1 MTFESI
7 EFPVRH
13 KAGYEA
19 NLHDISLHN
28 KMLYRYVDPQ
38 DRPGTITSMSV
49 TPTIRQSQPFL
60 VARDLASLRDAVERL
75 FEASDAGGVMDI
87 GELMVRSLGIHG
99 QLRWRHKD
107 EQPAPLTAQL
117 ELAEDPQGSRTL
129 TMEWD
134 GQPLLDDVQEQLA
147 WLGRLSGARLRQL
160 AETSRLYEAISRLAL
175 AERLQRALYAI
186 AEQAGA
192 GHDMPEMMRSL
203 HAIVSSLMYAENF
216 YIVLHDTT
224 TDTIRFPYYIDTV
237 DTDPPPPDQD
247 MPLQEML
254 HSLTWNLLHEGR
266 PMMGSIEE
274 LGQQFGE
281 RFVLMGPS
289 CEHWLGVPLLRAG
302 KVVGGIVV
310 QSYRTDTHYS
320 RHDLELLSY
329 VAQHVQTAL
338 ERREA
343 HLELGR
349 RVTDRTAA
357 LREANRVLRQQV
369 LQRQRGERLQAA
381 LFRIAE
387 LANTSGSLENFYTAV
402 HQAIS
407 GLLYARNFYIALV
420 DEETES
426 LTFPY
431 SVDEIDNVRPPR
443 VHGRG
448 ATEYVL
454 RHGTPLLA
462 FPADIDRLVATGEI
476 SHFGASAVCWL
487 GVPLVWGDK
496 VMGVLA
502 LQSYSLEHNY
512 HERDQELLTFVSYHI
527 ANALQRR
534 YADSSLKQAYAGLE
548 RRVTERTRALAL
560 ANRDLREQ
568 IAERERVERRLKY
581 ETLHDSLTGL
591 PNRTLLLQRLEQ
603 AMQRYIENP
612 IEQFAVLFID
622 LDRFKVINDSVGHL
636 IGDDLLFQVGGRIR
650 ACLKT
655 RDVVARLGGD
665 EFAVLLEGIADTGKA
680 MVIAERI
687 IVELQTPFRLG
698 TKEIFTSASIGIA
711 LSSPHYKQPE
721 ELLRDADA
729 AMYNAK
735 DGGRHRAAMFDERLR
750 REALSLLDM
759 ESDLRHALSRNEF
772 VPFYQP
778 IVELADGRVAG
789 YEALLR
795 WHHPQRG
802 LLLPHDFLLIA
813 EDCGCAEAIDW
824 HIFERVCK
832 QGMKLIGADGFISI
846 NVSGRHFRSPDLDQ
860 KLLALF
866 EQYAVPAQCIRI
878 EVTEHALLENPNQV
892 KQMLQNLRNHGIGIA
907 LDDFGTGYSSLS
919 YLHRYP
925 FETLKIDRSFI
936 TELPVDDQETQ
947 GLALVRAI
955 QVLADSLQ
963 MKVIAEGIEE
973 ESQRQAL
980 MKVGCRYG
988 QGFLFA
994 MPQAA
999 ETWLGAVTPPRRT

>member
-1 MTFESI
+1 
-7 EFPVRH
+7 
-13 KAGYEA
+13 
-19 NLHDISLHN
+19 
-28 KMLYRYVDPQ
+28 
-38 DRPGTITSMSV
+38 MSA
-49 TPTIRQSQPFL
+49 TPTIRSPKTPQI
-60 VARDLASLRDAVERL
+60 AGDLATLHGGVERL
-75 FEASDAGGVMDI
+75 FKATDASSIVEI
-87 GELMVRSLGIHG
+87 CELMLGHFGISG
-99 QLRWRHKD
+99 QLRWRRKD
-107 EQPAPLTAQL
+107 EQPVLPPAGCFD
-117 ELAEDPQGSRTL
+117 LAENPQGPRTL
-129 TMEWD
+129 TLE
-134 GQPLLDDVQEQLA
+134 GAEPSLPEEVRNQLS
-147 WLGRLSGARLRQL
+147 WLGRLADARLRQL
-160 AETSRLYEAISRLAL
+160 AETGRLYEAISRLAL

-192 GHDMPEMMRSL
+192 QQDMSEMMRSL
-203 HAIVSSLMYAENF
+203 HSIVSSLMYAENF
-216 YIVLHDTT
+216 YIVLYDQGS
-224 TDTIRFPYYIDTV
+224 DTIRFPYYVDIA
-237 DTDPPPPDQD
+237 DTDPPLPDHTI
-247 MPLQEML
+247 PLQDML
-254 HSLTWNLLHEGR
+254 HSLTWNLLQEGR
-266 PMMGSIEE
+266 PLMGSLEE
-274 LGQQFGE
+274 LQQQFGE
-281 RFVLMGPS
+281 RFVLMGPR
-289 CEHWLGVPLLRAG
+289 CEHWLGVPLQRGGEIA
-302 KVVGGIVV
+302 GGIVM
-310 QSYRTDTHYS
+310 QSYRADTHYS
-320 RHDLELLSY
+320 RHDLELLNY

-349 RVTDRTAA
+349 RVADRTTA

-387 LANTSGSLENFYTAV
+387 LANTTESLEKFYAAM
-402 HQAIS
+402 HQVIS

-420 DEETES
+420 DDENGY

-431 SVDEIDNVRPPR
+431 SVDEVDNVRPPR
-443 VHGRG
+443 AHGRG

-454 RHGTPLLA
+454 RTAKPLLA
-462 FPADIDRLVATGEI
+462 DPKEIERLAELGEI
-476 SHFGASAVCWL
+476 SHFGARSVCWL
-487 GVPLVWGDK
+487 GVPLLWNGK
-496 VMGVLA
+496 SMGVLA
-502 LQSYSLEHNY
+502 LQSYSEEHTYN
-512 HERDQELLTFVSYHI
+512 ERDQELLTFVSYHI
-527 ANALQRR
+527 ANALQRKH
-534 YADSSLKQAYAGLE
+534 ASSSLKQAYAGLE

-603 AMQRYIENP
+603 AMQRYTQNP
-612 IEQFAVLFID
+612 NDQFAVLFID

-636 IGDDLLFQVGGRIR
+636 VGDDLLFQVGGRIR

-665 EFAVLLEGIADTGKA
+665 EFAVLLEGITENGKA
-680 MVIAERI
+680 AQIAERI

-711 LSSPHYKQPE
+711 LSSPHYRQPE

-735 DGGRHRAAMFDERLR
+735 DGGRHRAAMFDDRLR

-759 ESDLRHALSRNEF
+759 ESDLRHALGRNEF
-772 VPFYQP
+772 EPFYQP
-778 IVELADGRVAG
+778 IVELASGRVSG

-795 WHHPQRG
+795 WHHPERG
-802 LLLPHDFLLIA
+802 LLSPNDFLLIA
-813 EDCGCAEAIDW
+813 EECGCAEAIDW
-824 HIFERVCK
+824 QIFEMVCT
-832 QGMKLIGADGFISI
+832 QAVQLIGTDGFISI
-846 NVSGRHFRSPDLDQ
+846 NVSGRHFRSADLDQ
-860 KLLALF
+860 RLLALF
-866 EQYAVPAQCIRI
+866 EQYAVPTSSIRI
-878 EVTEHALLENPNQV
+878 EVTERALLENPTQV
-892 KQMLQNLRNHGIGIA
+892 KQMLKNLRSHGVGIA

-919 YLHRYP
+919 YLHQYP

-936 TELPVDDQETQ
+936 TELPAGDEETQ

-980 MKVGCRYG
+980 LRVGCRYG

-994 MPQAA
+994 TPQPA
-999 ETWLGAVTPPRRT
+999 ETWLRADRPLLLA

>member
-1 MTFESI
+1 
-7 EFPVRH
+7 
-13 KAGYEA
+13 
-19 NLHDISLHN
+19 
-28 KMLYRYVDPQ
+28 
-38 DRPGTITSMSV
+38 MSAPPS
-49 TPTIRQSQPFL
+49 TR
-60 VARDLASLRDAVERL
+60 LASSVQLTGNLSHLHKAVERL
-75 FEASDAGGVMDI
+75 SEAGDAASVLDVC
-87 GELMVRSLGIHG
+87 ESVLGDLETKG
-99 QLRWRHKD
+99 RLRWRRLEEH
-107 EQPAPLTAQL
+107 PGHRSACQL
-117 ELAEDPQGSRTL
+117 DLAEDPQGLRMLTL
-129 TMEWD
+129 EAEGLPVSD
-134 GQPLLDDVQEQLA
+134 EVKPVLL
-147 WLGRLSGARLRQL
+147 WLGRLADTRLRQL

-192 GHDMPEMMRSL
+192 EHDMPEMMRSL
-203 HAIVSSLMYAENF
+203 HAIVGSLMYAENF
-216 YIVLHDTT
+216 YIVLYDAASDTV
-224 TDTIRFPYYIDTV
+224 RFPYYV
-237 DTDPPPPDQD
+237 DIADDDPPPPDQNL
-247 MPLQEML
+247 PLHDLL
-254 HSLTWNLLHEGR
+254 HSLTWNLLQAGR
-266 PMMGSIEE
+266 PLMGSIDE
-274 LGQQFGE
+274 LKQEFGDH
-281 RFVLMGPS
+281 FVLVGPS
-289 CEHWLGVPLLRAG
+289 CEHWLGVPMLRAG
-302 KVVGGIVV
+302 QVVGGIVM

-320 RHDLELLSY
+320 RHDLELLNY

-387 LANTSGSLENFYTAV
+387 LANTSESLEKFYASM
-402 HQAIS
+402 HQVIS

-420 DEETES
+420 DDENGQ

-431 SVDEIDNVRPPR
+431 SVDDVDAVRPPR
-443 VHGRG
+443 AHGRG

-454 RHGTPLLA
+454 RHAKPLLA
-462 FPADIDRLVATGEI
+462 DPQDIERLVAMGEI
-476 SHFGASAVCWL
+476 SHFGSRSVCWL
-487 GVPLVWGDK
+487 GVPLMSSGK
-496 VMGVLA
+496 AMGVLA
-502 LQSYSLEHNY
+502 LQSYSPEHTYN
-512 HERDQELLTFVSYHI
+512 ERDQELLTFVSYHI
-527 ANALQRR
+527 ANALQRKQ
-534 YADSSLKQAYAGLE
+534 ADTSLKQAYAGLE

-603 AMQRYIENP
+603 AMQRYLADPTEK
-612 IEQFAVLFID
+612 FAVLFID

-636 IGDDLLFQVGGRIR
+636 VGDDLLFQVGGRIR

-665 EFAVLLEGIADTGKA
+665 EFAVLLEGITETDKASQIAD
-680 MVIAERI
+680 RI
-687 IVELQTPFRLG
+687 ISELQTPFRLG

-711 LSSPHYKQPE
+711 LSSPHYRQPE

-735 DGGRHRAAMFDERLR
+735 DGGRHRAAMFDDRLR

-772 VPFYQP
+772 EPFYQP
-778 IVELADGRVAG
+778 IVELVDGRVVG

-795 WHHPQRG
+795 WHHPERG
-802 LLLPHDFLLIA
+802 LLSPHDFLLIA
-813 EDCGCAEAIDW
+813 EECGCAEAIDW
-824 HIFERVCK
+824 QIFEQVCT
-832 QGMKLIGADGFISI
+832 QAVRLIGTEGFISI
-846 NVSGRHFRSPDLDQ
+846 NVSGRHFRSADLDQ
-860 KLLALF
+860 RLLALF
-866 EQYAVPAQCIRI
+866 EQYAVPTRCIRI
-878 EVTEHALLENPNQV
+878 EVTEHALLENPTQV
-892 KQMLQNLRNHGIGIA
+892 KQMLKNLRSHGVGIA

-919 YLHRYP
+919 YLHQYP

-936 TELPVDDQETQ
+936 TELPPDDTETQ

-955 QVLADSLQ
+955 QVLADSLR

-980 MKVGCRYG
+980 LRVGCRFG

-994 MPQAA
+994 TPLPARIWLAA
-999 ETWLGAVTPPRRT
+999 DKPHPFT

>member
-1 MTFESI
+1 
-7 EFPVRH
+7 
-13 KAGYEA
+13 
-19 NLHDISLHN
+19 
-28 KMLYRYVDPQ
+28 
-38 DRPGTITSMSV
+38 MSA
-49 TPTIRQSQPFL
+49 TPTIRSSRPLSAAQ
-60 VARDLASLRDAVERL
+60 DLAALHEAVERL
-75 FEASDAGGVMDI
+75 FEAADAASVMEI
-87 GELMVRSLGIHG
+87 CELMLGNFGIDG
-99 QLRWRHKD
+99 RLRWRGMD
-107 EQPAPLTAQL
+107 EQPHHLPAGQL
-117 ELAEDPQGSRTL
+117 DLAEDPQGSRILTL
-129 TMEWD
+129 ETVD
-134 GQPLLDDVQEQLA
+134 LPLPEDVRDSLS
-147 WLGRLSGARLRQL
+147 WLGRLADTRLHQL

-192 GHDMPEMMRSL
+192 GQEMPEMMRSL

-216 YIVLHDTT
+216 YIVLYDAA
-224 TDTIRFPYYIDTV
+224 TDSVRFPYYIDIA

-247 MPLQEML
+247 LPLHDML
-254 HSLTWNLLHEGR
+254 HSLTWNLLQEGR
-266 PMMGSIEE
+266 PLMGSVDE
-274 LGQQFGE
+274 LRQQLGD
-281 RFVLMGPS
+281 RFVVVGPS
-289 CEHWLGVPLLRAG
+289 CEHLLGVPLLRG
-302 KVVGGIVV
+302 GHVVGGIVM
-310 QSYRTDTHYS
+310 QSYRADTHYS
-320 RHDLELLSY
+320 QNDLELLSY

-343 HLELGR
+343 HIELGR

-387 LANTSGSLENFYTAV
+387 LANTSESLEKFYAAM
-402 HQAIS
+402 HQVIS
-407 GLLYARNFYIALV
+407 GLLYARNFYIALI
-420 DEETES
+420 DEENGH

-431 SVDEIDNVRPPR
+431 SVDEVDNVRPPR
-443 VHGRG
+443 AHGRG
-448 ATEYVL
+448 VTEYVL
-454 RHGTPLLA
+454 RHAKPLLA
-462 FPADIDRLVATGEI
+462 DMREIERLVAIGEI
-476 SHFGASAVCWL
+476 SHFGSRSICWL
-487 GVPLVWGDK
+487 GVPLVWGGK
-496 VMGVLA
+496 AMGVLA
-502 LQSYSLEHNY
+502 LQSYSPEHTYN
-512 HERDQELLTFVSYHI
+512 ERDQELLTFVSYHI
-527 ANALQRR
+527 ANALQRKQ
-534 YADSSLKQAYAGLE
+534 AAASLKQAYAGLE

-603 AMQRYIENP
+603 SMKRCMANP
-612 IEQFAVLFID
+612 NEQFAVLFID

-636 IGDDLLFQVGGRIR
+636 VGDDLLFQVGGRIR

-665 EFAVLLEGIADTGKA
+665 EFAVLLEGISDTGKA
-680 MVIAERI
+680 SLIAERI
-687 IVELQTPFRLG
+687 ISELHTPFRLG

-711 LSSPHYKQPE
+711 LSSPHYRQPE

-735 DGGRHRAAMFDERLR
+735 DGGRHRAALFDDRLR

-772 VPFYQP
+772 EPFYQP
-778 IVELADGRVAG
+778 IVELADGRVVG

-795 WHHPQRG
+795 WHHPERG
-802 LLLPHDFLLIA
+802 LLAPHDFLLIA
-813 EDCGCAEAIDW
+813 EECGCAEAIDW
-824 HIFERVCK
+824 QIFEQVCT
-832 QGMKLIGADGFISI
+832 QAVRLIGTEGFISI
-846 NVSGRHFRSPDLDQ
+846 NVSGRHFRSADLDQ
-860 KLLALF
+860 RLLALF
-866 EQYAVPAQCIRI
+866 EQYAVPTRCIRI
-878 EVTEHALLENPNQV
+878 EVTEHALLENPTQV
-892 KQMLQNLRNHGIGIA
+892 KQMLKNLRSRGVGIA

-919 YLHRYP
+919 YLHQYP

-936 TELPVDDQETQ
+936 TELPRGDEESQ

-980 MKVGCRYG
+980 IRVGCRYG

-994 MPQAA
+994 MPQPAK
-999 ETWLGAVTPPRRT
+999 TWLSAHKPSITA

>member
-1 MTFESI
+1 
-7 EFPVRH
+7 
-13 KAGYEA
+13 
-19 NLHDISLHN
+19 
-28 KMLYRYVDPQ
+28 
-38 DRPGTITSMSV
+38 MSV
-49 TPTIRQSQPFL
+49 TPTIRSPQPTL
-60 VARDLASLRDAVERL
+60 QAQDLAALHQAVEQL
-75 FEASDAGGVMDI
+75 FQAPDATSVLEI
-87 GELMVRSLGIHG
+87 CELMLGNFGIDAR
-99 QLRWRHKD
+99 LRWRRQD
-107 EQPAPLTAQL
+107 QPASEASPATLD
-117 ELAEDPQGSRTL
+117 LAEDPLGSRVLTL
-129 TMEWD
+129 DWAD
-134 GQPLLDDVQEQLA
+134 QPLPEGVHEQLM
-147 WLGRLSGARLRQL
+147 WLGRLAESRLRQL

-192 GHDMPEMMRSL
+192 EHDMPEMMRSL
-203 HAIVSSLMYAENF
+203 HGIVGSLMYAENF
-216 YIVLHDTT
+216 YIVLYDAV
-224 TDTIRFPYYIDTV
+224 TDTVRFPYYV
-237 DTDPPPPDQD
+237 DIADNDPPPPDQD
-247 MPLQEML
+247 VPLHDML
-254 HSLTWNLLHEGR
+254 HSLTWNLLQEGR
-266 PMMGSIEE
+266 PLMGSIDE
-274 LGQQFGE
+274 LRQQFDD
-281 RFVLMGPS
+281 RFVLLGPS

-302 KVVGGIVV
+302 HVVGGIVM

-320 RHDLELLSY
+320 RNDLELLSY

-343 HLELGR
+343 HIELGR

-387 LANTSGSLENFYTAV
+387 LANASESLDKFYAAV
-402 HQAIS
+402 HQVIS
-407 GLLYARNFYIALV
+407 GLLYARNFYIALL
-420 DEETES
+420 DEENAC

-431 SVDEIDNVRPPR
+431 SVDEVDAVRPPR
-443 VHGRG
+443 AHGRG

-454 RHGTPLLA
+454 RHGKPLLA
-462 FPADIDRLVATGEI
+462 SPRDIDQLGAIGEI
-476 SHFGASAVCWL
+476 THFGARSVCWL
-487 GVPLVWGDK
+487 GVPLIWGDK
-496 VMGVLA
+496 TMGVLA
-502 LQSYSLEHNY
+502 LQSYSPEHTYN
-512 HERDQELLTFVSYHI
+512 ERDQELLTFVSYHI
-527 ANALQRR
+527 ANALQRKH
-534 YADSSLKQAYAGLE
+534 ADTSLKHAYSGLE

-603 AMQRYIENP
+603 ALQRYIQNP
-612 IEQFAVLFID
+612 DDQFAVLFID

-665 EFAVLLEGIADTGKA
+665 EFAVLLEGIADRDKA
-680 MVIAERI
+680 VHIAERI
-687 IVELQTPFRLG
+687 ITELQTPFRLG

-711 LSSPHYKQPE
+711 LAGPHYRQPE

-735 DGGRHRAAMFDERLR
+735 DGGRHRAAMFDDRLR

-778 IVELADGRVAG
+778 IVELSDGRIAG

-795 WHHPQRG
+795 WHHPERG
-802 LLLPHDFLLIA
+802 LLSPDDFLLIA
-813 EDCGCAEAIDW
+813 EECGCAEAIDW
-824 HIFERVCK
+824 QIFEQVCT
-832 QGMKLIGADGFISI
+832 QAVRLIGTDGFISI
-846 NVSGRHFRSPDLDQ
+846 NVSGRHFRSSDLDQ
-860 KLLALF
+860 RLLALF
-866 EQYAVPAQCIRI
+866 EQYAVPTKCIRI
-878 EVTEHALLENPNQV
+878 EVTERALLENPTQV
-892 KQMLQNLRNHGIGIA
+892 KQMLRNLRSHGVGIA

-919 YLHRYP
+919 YLHQYP

-936 TELPVDDQETQ
+936 TELPPGDEETQ

-980 MKVGCRYG
+980 LKVGCRYG

-994 MPQAA
+994 MPQVA
-999 ETWLGAVTPPRRT
+999 ETWLRAARPLMLA

>member
-1 MTFESI
+1 
-7 EFPVRH
+7 
-13 KAGYEA
+13 
-19 NLHDISLHN
+19 
-28 KMLYRYVDPQ
+28 
-38 DRPGTITSMSV
+38 MSAS
-49 TPTIRQSQPFL
+49 PTIRSSQPPRAVRD
-60 VARDLASLRDAVERL
+60 VATLNGAVERL
-75 FEASDAGGVMDI
+75 FEAVDAAGVMEI
-87 GELMVRSLGIHG
+87 CELMLGQLGIRGRLH
-99 QLRWRHKD
+99 WRPRD
-107 EQPAPLTAQL
+107 EVGATPGEKWLD
-117 ELAEDPQGSRTL
+117 LAEDPQVTHTL
-129 TMEWD
+129 SLAWD
-134 GQPLLDDVQEQLA
+134 EAPLSPAARESLQ
-147 WLGRLSGARLRQL
+147 WLGRLADIRLRQL

-186 AEQAGA
+186 ADQASA
-192 GHDMPEMMRSL
+192 EHDMPQMMRSL

-216 YIVLHDTT
+216 YIVLYDPA
-224 TDTIRFPYYIDTV
+224 TDQIRFTYCV
-237 DTDPPPPDQD
+237 DIVDPDLPVLNEP
-247 MPLQEML
+247 MALQEMEY
-254 HSLTWNLLHEGR
+254 SLTWNLLRGGR
-266 PMMGSIEE
+266 PMMGSLDDLVLQ
-274 LGQQFGE
+274 LGDNFRLFGS
-281 RFVLMGPS
+281 R
-289 CEHWLGVPLLRAG
+289 CEDWLGVPMLRDGHVA
-302 KVVGGIVV
+302 GGIVV

-320 RHDLELLSY
+320 RHDMELLNY

-387 LANTSGSLENFYTAV
+387 LASTSESLDKFYAAV
-402 HQAIS
+402 HQVIS
-407 GLLYARNFYIALV
+407 GLLYARNFYIALL
-420 DEETES
+420 DEETDQ

-431 SVDEIDNVRPPR
+431 SVDEVDRVRPAR

-454 RHGTPLLA
+454 RTARPLLA
-462 FPADIDRLVATGEI
+462 TPELIDKLHAAGEI
-476 SHFGASAVCWL
+476 AHFGAPSVCWL
-487 GVPLVWGDK
+487 GVPLIWGGK
-496 VMGVLA
+496 AKGVLT
-502 LQSYSLEHNY
+502 LQSYSTAHNY
-512 HERDQELLTFVSYHI
+512 SERDQELLTFVSYHV
-527 ANALQRR
+527 ANALQRKQ
-534 YADSSLKQAYAGLE
+534 AAHALKQANAGLE

-603 AMQRYIENP
+603 AMQRYAANRDEK
-612 IEQFAVLFID
+612 FAVLFID

-665 EFAVLLEGIADTGKA
+665 EFAVLLEGITHTDKA
-680 MVIAERI
+680 SLIAERI
-687 IVELQTPFRLG
+687 IHELQTPFRLG

-711 LSSPHYKQPE
+711 LSAPHYRQPE

-735 DGGRHRAAMFDERLR
+735 DGGRHRAAMFDDRLR

-759 ESDLRHALSRNEF
+759 ESDLRHALGRNEF
-772 VPFYQP
+772 EPYYQP
-778 IVELADGRVAG
+778 IVNLSDGHIVG

-802 LLLPHDFLLIA
+802 LLPPHDFLLIA
-813 EDCGCAEAIDW
+813 EECGCAEAIDW
-824 HIFERVCK
+824 QIFEQVCI
-832 QGMKLIGADGFISI
+832 QAVRLIGTDGFISI
-846 NVSGRHFRSPDLDQ
+846 NVSGRHFRSADLDQ
-860 KLLALF
+860 RLLALL
-866 EQYAVPAQCIRI
+866 EQYAVPTHCIRI
-878 EVTEHALLENPNQV
+878 EVTEHALLENPTQV
-892 KQMLQNLRNHGIGIA
+892 KRILKNLRKHGVGIA

-919 YLHRYP
+919 YLHQYP
-925 FETLKIDRSFI
+925 FESLKIDRSFI
-936 TELPVDDQETQ
+936 VELPPDDSDTQ

-955 QVLADSLQ
+955 QVLADSLH
-963 MKVIAEGIEE
+963 MKVIAEGIEQ

-980 MKVGCRYG
+980 RRVGCRYG

-994 MPQAA
+994 TPQPAS
-999 ETWLGAVTPPRRT
+999 TWLAANSPLLPA

>member
-1 MTFESI
+1 
-7 EFPVRH
+7 
-13 KAGYEA
+13 
-19 NLHDISLHN
+19 
-28 KMLYRYVDPQ
+28 
-38 DRPGTITSMSV
+38 MSA
-49 TPTIRQSQPFL
+49 TPTIRSSQPPAKMRGPVPL
-60 VARDLASLRDAVERL
+60 HGAVEQL
-75 FEASDAGGVMDI
+75 FSASDATSVMETC
-87 GELMVRSLGIHG
+87 ELILANFGIHG
-99 QLRWRHKD
+99 RLHWHRHD
-107 EQPAPLTAQL
+107 DPAPAPV
-117 ELAEDPQGSRTL
+117 ERWFDLAEDPQTSRTL
-129 TMEWD
+129 SLEQTGKELP
-134 GQPLLDDVQEQLA
+134 GSLREQLQ
-147 WLGRLSGARLRQL
+147 WMGRLANIRLQQL

-186 AEQAGA
+186 AEQASSD
-192 GHDMPEMMRSL
+192 HDMPQMMRSL

-216 YIVLHDTT
+216 YIVLYDEATHS
-224 TDTIRFPYYIDTV
+224 IRFPYYVDIV
-237 DTDPPPPDQD
+237 DTDVPAPDQS
-247 MPLQEML
+247 MPLQDML
-254 HSLTWNLLHEGR
+254 HSLTWNLLREGR
-266 PMMGSIEE
+266 PLLGSIDE
-274 LGQQFGE
+274 LRQQFGD
-281 RFVLMGPS
+281 RFVLFGPS
-289 CEHWLGVPLLRAG
+289 CEHWLGVPMLREG
-302 KVVGGIVV
+302 HVVGGIVM
-310 QSYRTDTHYS
+310 QSYRADTHYS
-320 RHDLELLSY
+320 RHDLELLNY
-329 VAQHVQTAL
+329 VAQHVQIAL

-387 LANTSGSLENFYTAV
+387 LANTADSLEKFYAAT
-402 HQAIS
+402 HQVIS

-420 DEETES
+420 DDENGL

-431 SVDEIDNVRPPR
+431 SVDEVDGVRPPR
-443 VHGRG
+443 AHGRG

-454 RHGTPLLA
+454 RHAKPLLA
-462 FPADIDRLVATGEI
+462 TPAEIDRLNTLGEI
-476 SHFGASAVCWL
+476 THFGTRSVCWL
-487 GVPLVWGDK
+487 GVPLILGGK
-496 VMGVLA
+496 ATGVLA
-502 LQSYSLEHNY
+502 LQSYSQEHTYN
-512 HERDQELLTFVSYHI
+512 ERDQELLTFVSYHI
-527 ANALQRR
+527 ANALQRKQ
-534 YADSSLKQAYAGLE
+534 AGAALKQAYSELE

-591 PNRTLLLQRLEQ
+591 PNRTLLLQRLDQ
-603 AMQRYIENP
+603 AMQRFDSNP
-612 IEQFAVLFID
+612 DEQFAVLFVD

-636 IGDDLLFQVGGRIR
+636 VGDDLLFQVGGRIR

-665 EFAVLLEGIADTGKA
+665 EFAVLLEGIVDADNAT
-680 MVIAERI
+680 MIAERVI
-687 IVELQTPFRLG
+687 GELQTPFRLG

-711 LSSPHYKQPE
+711 LSSPHYRQPE

-735 DGGRHRAAMFDERLR
+735 DRGRHRAAMFDDRLR

-772 VPFYQP
+772 EPYYQP
-778 IVELADGRVAG
+778 IVELADGRVTG

-795 WHHPQRG
+795 WHHPKRG
-802 LLLPHDFLLIA
+802 LLLPQDFLLIA
-813 EDCGCAEAIDW
+813 EECGCAEAIDW
-824 HIFERVCK
+824 QIFEQVCI
-832 QGMKLIGADGFISI
+832 QAVRLIGTDGFISI
-846 NVSGRHFRSPDLDQ
+846 NVSGRHFRSIDLD
-860 KLLALF
+860 KRLLALF
-866 EQYAVPAQCIRI
+866 DQYAVPTRCIRI
-878 EVTEHALLENPNQV
+878 EVTEHALLENPTQV
-892 KQMLQNLRNHGIGIA
+892 KQMLQNLRSHGVGIA

-919 YLHRYP
+919 YLHQYP

-936 TELPVDDQETQ
+936 TELPLDDNETQ

-980 MKVGCRYG
+980 LRVGCRYG

-994 MPQAA
+994 TPQPAS
-999 ETWLGAVTPPRRT
+999 TWLNADNPLLLA

>member
-1 MTFESI
+1 
-7 EFPVRH
+7 
-13 KAGYEA
+13 
-19 NLHDISLHN
+19 
-28 KMLYRYVDPQ
+28 
-38 DRPGTITSMSV
+38 MSAS
-49 TPTIRQSQPFL
+49 PTIRSSQPPP
-60 VARDLASLRDAVERL
+60 VARDLAALHAAVERL
-75 FEASDAGGVMDI
+75 FEAPDAAGVMDVC
-87 GELMVRSLGIHG
+87 ELMLDNFGIHG
-99 QLRWRHKD
+99 RLRWRRMD
-107 EQPAPLTAQL
+107 EQPGHLAGQMD
-117 ELAEDPQGSRTL
+117 LAEDPQGPRTL
-129 TMEWD
+129 VLEWAD
-134 GQPLLDDVQEQLA
+134 LPLPEALRDRLD
-147 WLGRLSGARLRQL
+147 WLGRLADIRLHQL
-160 AETSRLYEAISRLAL
+160 AETSHLYEAISRLAL

-192 GHDMPEMMRSL
+192 DHDMPEMMRSL

-216 YIVLHDTT
+216 YIVLYDAA
-224 TDTIRFPYYIDTV
+224 TDTVRFPYYVDIA
-237 DTDPPPPDQD
+237 DTDPPPPDQHL
-247 MPLQEML
+247 PLHGML
-254 HSLTWNLLHEGR
+254 HSLTWNLLQEGR
-266 PMMGSIEE
+266 PLMGSFEE
-274 LGQQFGE
+274 LKQQFGD
-281 RFVLMGPS
+281 RFVPIGPS
-289 CEHWLGVPLLRAG
+289 CEHWLGAPLLRTG
-302 KVVGGIVV
+302 RVVGGIVM
-310 QSYRTDTHYS
+310 QSYRADTHYS
-320 RHDLELLSY
+320 RHDLELLNY

-387 LANTSGSLENFYTAV
+387 LANTSDSLDKFYAAM
-402 HQAIS
+402 HQVIS
-407 GLLYARNFYIALV
+407 GLLYARNFYIALI
-420 DEETES
+420 DEENGH

-431 SVDEIDNVRPPR
+431 SVDDMDSVRPPR
-443 VHGRG
+443 AHGRG

-454 RHGTPLLA
+454 RHAKPLLA
-462 FPADIDRLVATGEI
+462 TPAEIDRLSALGEI
-476 SHFGASAVCWL
+476 SLFGARSVCWL
-487 GVPLVWGDK
+487 GVPLIWGGK
-496 VMGVLA
+496 AMGVLA
-502 LQSYSLEHNY
+502 LQSYSPEHTYN
-512 HERDQELLTFVSYHI
+512 ERDQELLTFVSYHI
-527 ANALQRR
+527 ANALQRKQ
-534 YADSSLKQAYAGLE
+534 AATALKQAYAGLE

-603 AMQRYIENP
+603 AMQRYAANP
-612 IEQFAVLFID
+612 GEQFAVLFID

-636 IGDDLLFQVGGRIR
+636 VGDDLLFQVGGRIR

-665 EFAVLLEGIADTGKA
+665 EFAVLLEGIVETGKA
-680 MVIAERI
+680 TLIAERI
-687 IVELQTPFRLG
+687 ISELQTPFRLG

-711 LSSPHYKQPE
+711 LARPHYRQPE

-735 DGGRHRAAMFDERLR
+735 DGGRHRAAMFDDRLR

-772 VPFYQP
+772 EPFYQP
-778 IVELADGRVAG
+778 IVELADGRITG

-795 WHHPQRG
+795 WHHPERG
-802 LLLPHDFLLIA
+802 LLPPHDFLLIA
-813 EDCGCAEAIDW
+813 EECGCAEAIDW
-824 HIFERVCK
+824 QIFEQVCT
-832 QGMKLIGADGFISI
+832 QAVRLIGTDGFISI
-846 NVSGRHFRSPDLDQ
+846 NVSGRHFRSADLDLR
-860 KLLALF
+860 LLALF
-866 EQYAVPAQCIRI
+866 DQYAVPTRCIRI
-878 EVTEHALLENPNQV
+878 EVTEHALLENPTQV
-892 KQMLQNLRNHGIGIA
+892 KQMLQNLRSHGVGIA

-919 YLHRYP
+919 YLHQYP

-936 TELPVDDQETQ
+936 TELPPDDAETQ

-955 QVLADSLQ
+955 QVLADSLR

-980 MKVGCRYG
+980 LRVGCRYG

-994 MPQAA
+994 EAQPAS
-999 ETWLGAVTPPRRT
+999 TWLGADKPLLLA

>member
-1 MTFESI
+1 
-7 EFPVRH
+7 
-13 KAGYEA
+13 
-19 NLHDISLHN
+19 
-28 KMLYRYVDPQ
+28 
-38 DRPGTITSMSV
+38 MSV
-49 TPTIRQSQPFL
+49 TPTTRPHQPFL
-60 VARDLASLRDAVERL
+60 VVRDLASLRHAVERL
-75 FEASDAGGVMDI
+75 FEASDAAGVMEI
-87 GELMVRSLGIHG
+87 CELMVLSLGING
-99 QLRWRHKD
+99 RLRWRQKD
-107 EQPAPLTAQL
+107 EPFSGDGQL
-117 ELAEDPQGSRTL
+117 DLAEDPQGVRLMTL
-129 TMEWD
+129 SFD
-134 GQPLLDDVQEQLA
+134 GQPLLEGVREQLA
-147 WLGRLSGARLRQL
+147 WLGRLSNTRLRQL

-192 GHDMPEMMRSL
+192 EHDMPEMMRSL

-216 YIVLHDTT
+216 YIVLHDATNG
-224 TDTIRFPYYIDTV
+224 TIRFPYYVDTV

-254 HSLTWNLLHEGR
+254 HSLTWNLLQEGR
-266 PMMGSIEE
+266 PMMGSIDE
-274 LGQQFGE
+274 LERQFGE
-281 RFVLMGPS
+281 RFVLVGPS

-302 KVVGGIVV
+302 RVVGGIVV
-310 QSYRTDTHYS
+310 QSYRADTHYS
-320 RHDLELLSY
+320 RHDLELLNY

-387 LANTSGSLENFYTAV
+387 LANTSISLDHFYAAV

-420 DEETES
+420 NEDTNT

-431 SVDEIDNVRPPR
+431 SVDEVDSVRPPR
-443 VHGRG
+443 AHGRG

-454 RHGTPLLA
+454 RHGRPLLA
-462 FPADIDRLVATGEI
+462 FPTDIDRLVDAGEI
-476 SHFGASAVCWL
+476 ANFGTRSVCWL

-512 HERDQELLTFVSYHI
+512 HERDQELLTFVSYHV

-534 YADSSLKQAYAGLE
+534 HADSSLKQAYAGLE

-603 AMQRYIENP
+603 AMQRYTANP
-612 IEQFAVLFID
+612 AEQFAVLFID

-636 IGDDLLFQVGGRIR
+636 VGDDLLFQVGGRIR

-665 EFAVLLEGIADTGKA
+665 EFAVLLEGIADNSKA
-680 MVIAERI
+680 MVVAERI

-711 LSSPHYKQPE
+711 LSSPHYQQPE

-802 LLLPHDFLLIA
+802 LLLPQDFLLIA

-824 HIFERVCK
+824 HIFEQVCR

-866 EQYAVPAQCIRI
+866 ERYAVPTHCIRI
-878 EVTEHALLENPNQV
+878 EVTERALLENPNQV
-892 KQMLQNLRNHGIGIA
+892 KQMLQNLRSHGVGIA

-919 YLHRYP
+919 YLHQYP

-936 TELPVDDQETQ
+936 TELPASDQETQ

-963 MKVIAEGIEE
+963 MKVIAEGIED

-994 MPQAA
+994 AAQAA
-999 ETWLGAVTPPRRT
+999 ETWLGAVTPPPLN

>member
-1 MTFESI
+1 
-7 EFPVRH
+7 
-13 KAGYEA
+13 
-19 NLHDISLHN
+19 
-28 KMLYRYVDPQ
+28 
-38 DRPGTITSMSV
+38 MSA
-49 TPTIRQSQPFL
+49 TPTTRSPQPPQ
-60 VARDLASLRDAVERL
+60 VTRGLAALHGAVERL
-75 FEASDAGGVMDI
+75 FEAPDTASVMEI
-87 GELMVRSLGIHG
+87 CELMLANFGIHG
-99 QLRWRHKD
+99 RLRWRYKD
-107 EQPAPLTAQL
+107 DATPPPAAGQRQFD
-117 ELAEDPQGSRTL
+117 LAEDPQAMRTL
-129 TMEWD
+129 TLEWAD
-134 GQPLLDDVQEQLA
+134 SPPPEVMLDRLG
-147 WLGRLSGARLRQL
+147 WLGRLADTRLRQL

-186 AEQAGA
+186 AEEAGA
-192 GHDMPEMMRSL
+192 EHDMPEMMRSL

-216 YIVLHDTT
+216 YIVLYDAA
-224 TDTIRFPYYIDTV
+224 TDSVRFPYYVDIA

-247 MPLQEML
+247 LPMQDML
-254 HSLTWNLLHEGR
+254 HSLTWNLLQEGR
-266 PMMGSIEE
+266 PLMGSIEE
-274 LGQQFGE
+274 LKQQLGN
-281 RFVLMGPS
+281 RFTLIGPS
-289 CEHWLGVPLLRAG
+289 CEHWLGAPLLRG
-302 KVVGGIVV
+302 GQVVGGIVM
-310 QSYRTDTHYS
+310 QSYRPDTHYS
-320 RHDLELLSY
+320 QHDLELLNY
-329 VAQHVQTAL
+329 VGQHVQTAL

-343 HLELGR
+343 HIELGR

-387 LANTSGSLENFYTAV
+387 LANTSESLEKFYAAT
-402 HQAIS
+402 HQVIS

-420 DEETES
+420 DEDS
-426 LTFPY
+426 GQLTFPY
-431 SVDEIDNVRPPR
+431 SVDDVDSVRPAR
-443 VHGRG
+443 AHGRG

-454 RHGTPLLA
+454 RHAKPLLA
-462 FPADIDRLVATGEI
+462 TPVEIDRLSALGEI
-476 SHFGASAVCWL
+476 SHFGTRSVCWL
-487 GVPLVWGDK
+487 GVPLIWGGK
-496 VMGVLA
+496 ALGVLA
-502 LQSYSLEHNY
+502 LQSYSPEHTYN
-512 HERDQELLTFVSYHI
+512 ERDQELLTFVSYHI
-527 ANALQRR
+527 ANALQRKQ
-534 YADSSLKQAYAGLE
+534 AASSLKQANAGLE

-603 AMQRYIENP
+603 AMQRYHANP
-612 IEQFAVLFID
+612 SEQFAVLFID

-636 IGDDLLFQVGGRIR
+636 VGDDLLFQVGGRIR

-665 EFAVLLEGIADTGKA
+665 EFAVLLEGIVDTDKA
-680 MVIAERI
+680 LLIAERI
-687 IVELQTPFRLG
+687 ISELQTPFRLG

-711 LSSPHYKQPE
+711 LSGPHYRQPE

-735 DGGRHRAAMFDERLR
+735 DGGRHRAAMFDDRLR

-772 VPFYQP
+772 EPYYQP
-778 IVELADGRVAG
+778 IVELADGRVTG

-795 WHHPQRG
+795 WHHPERG
-802 LLLPHDFLLIA
+802 LLPPHDFLLIA
-813 EDCGCAEAIDW
+813 EECGCAEAIDW
-824 HIFERVCK
+824 QIFEQVCT
-832 QGMKLIGADGFISI
+832 QAVRLIGTEGFISI
-846 NVSGRHFRSPDLDQ
+846 NVSGRHFRSADLDQ
-860 KLLALF
+860 RLLALF
-866 EQYAVPAQCIRI
+866 DQYAVPTRCIRI
-878 EVTEHALLENPNQV
+878 EVTEHALLENPTQV
-892 KQMLQNLRNHGIGIA
+892 KQMLQNLRSHGVGIA

-919 YLHRYP
+919 YLHQYP

-936 TELPVDDQETQ
+936 TELPPGDEETQ

-955 QVLADSLQ
+955 QVLADSLR

-980 MKVGCRYG
+980 MRVGCRYG

-994 MPQAA
+994 TPQPAA
-999 ETWLGAVTPPRRT
+999 TWLHADKPLLLA